1 MKALKLNLDQFD
13 DIELYGWIA
22 SVEHFLDYYE
32 VLPADRVSVA
42 AVHLTGGASLWM
54 CLFEQ
59 RYPKDPRQLFV
70 DIFLQHFGIGDS
82 SDFEAALTHHTHT
95 GSLEDYHSQFIKLSC
110 QVHGWSDL

>member
-1 MKALKLNLDQFD
+1 MKALKLNLD
-13 DIELYGWIA
+13 DIDLYGWIA
-22 SVEHFLDYYE
+22 SVERFLDYYE

-42 AVHLTGGASLWM
+42 AVHLT
-54 CLFEQ
+54 
-59 RYPKDPRQLFV
+59 
-70 DIFLQHFGIGDS
+70 GDS